1 MSDFLIVTVIVQQ
14 TVQIQS
20 CVEIEHSILMEQMEY
35 REMQMMRHV
44 MMETYEMEMGVIA
57 HVMKSL
63 VVTG

>member
-1 MSDFLIVTVIVQQ
+1 MSDFLIVTVMVQQ
-14 TVQIQS
+14 IVQIQS
-20 CVEIEHSILMEQMEY
+20 CVEMVHSILIEQMEY
-35 REMQMMRHV
+35 REMQMMRNV